1 MEMTTQPTKLASP
14 MDVMYLLHKALRA
27 EAWRVERVIDQLD
40 EGSSLLA
47 RMQERCPRLGSPGLL
62 RGTH

>member
-1 MEMTTQPTKLASP
+1 
-14 MDVMYLLHKALRA
+14 MDVMDLLHKALRA